1 MSLFCPWKII
11 HACTLSKEKMV
22 QLEDEMI
29 SKYV

>member
-11 HACTLSKEKMV
+11 HACILSKEKMV
-22 QLEDEMI
+22 QLEDEII